1 MIANTEL
8 LEALPIA
15 IYATDAEGRIT
26 FYNQAAAEFWGQRPE
41 LGSAQWCGFWKLYW
55 PDGRPM
61 ALDEC
66 PMARTLKEG
75 RPVRGAEAIAE
86 RSDGTRVRFA
96 PFPTPL
102 RDDTGRVIGAINLL
116 MDISGRYQAELEAT
130 RLAAIVANSD
140 DAIVS
145 KSLDGRIT
153 SWNAGATRIFGYESS
168 EMIGQSIMRIIP
180 PELHDEERGILARL
194 QRGERIDH
202 YDTVRVAKD
211 GRRIDISLT
220 VSPLRDRFGR
230 IVGASKVARD
240 VTERKRAEKLR
251 RLLTDELNH
260 RVKNTL
266 ATVQAMAS
274 QSLRRAKNPADFV
287 GSFSG
292 RLQAL
297 AKAHSLLTEAS
308 LQGAELMELVR
319 DQVELGGV
327 DDERIS
333 YSGPRLVLDAQATV
347 HLGLVLHELATN
359 ARKYGALSSPNGRL
373 SIDWEMQTNG
383 GRQLLLEWKERG
395 GPKVSAPT
403 GHGFGTT
410 LIEQTMR
417 GHGGEASVSYGADGV
432 SCRIRLPLPAQEQAI
447 TGLEGR
453 ERQARS
459 DAGDHGQVDRTGEGG
474 RRIIL
479 IEDEALVSMEL
490 EASLT
495 GAGYQIVG
503 EAGNLEQAKRLIA
516 GTTCDA
522 ALLDVNLA
530 GRPVDELVAALKQK
544 NVPFAFVTGYGRAGL
559 PDGCRDAMV
568 VEKPFSREQL
578 LAAVAML
585 FGGERKVVPLRQKQ
599 V

>member
-1 MIANTEL
+1 MIVNTEL
-8 LEALPIA
+8 LEALPVA
-15 IYATDAEGRIT
+15 VYTTDAEGRIT
-26 FYNQAAAEFWGQRPE
+26 FFNQAAAEFWGRRPE
-41 LGSAQWCGFWKLYW
+41 LGSAQWCGSWKLYW

-61 ALDEC
+61 AHDEC
-66 PMARTLKEG
+66 PMAVTLREG

-86 RSDGTRVRFA
+86 RPDGTRVRFA

-116 MDISGRYQAELEAT
+116 MDISGRYQAEIEAT

-145 KSLDGRIT
+145 KSLDGRVT
-153 SWNAGATRIFGYESS
+153 SWNAGATRIFGYEPG
-168 EMIGQSIMRIIP
+168 EMIGQSILRIIP
-180 PELHDEERGILARL
+180 PELHNEERDILARL
-194 QRGERIDH
+194 QRGERIQH
-202 YDTVRVAKD
+202 YDTVRMAKD
-211 GRRIDISLT
+211 GHRLDISLT

-240 VTERKRAEKLR
+240 VTERKRAEKLQ

-287 GSFSG
+287 ASFSG

-297 AKAHSLLTEAS
+297 ATAHNLLTEAS

-319 DQVELGGV
+319 EQVELGGR

-395 GPKVSAPT
+395 GPKVSAPS

-432 SCRIRLPLPAQEQAI
+432 SCRIRLPLHVQDHATAAV
-447 TGLEGR
+447 GDR

-459 DAGDHGQVDRTGEGG
+459 DAGDRAQADRTGDGG
-474 RRIIL
+474 KRIIL
-479 IEDEALVSMEL
+479 IEDEALVAMEL
-490 EASLT
+490 EASLS

-516 GTTCDA
+516 GTACDA

-530 GRPVDELVAALKQK
+530 GHPVDELVAALKQK

-559 PDGCRDAMV
+559 PDGCREAMV
-568 VEKPFSREQL
+568 VEKPFSRERL

-585 FGGERKVVPLRQKQ
+585 LDGEGKVVPLRQKQ